1 VATHVPLTA
10 LPAFEATVRLGAMSA
25 AAEELGRTPGA
36 ISKQIAQLE
45 AALGARLF
53 ERAGRG
59 LRPTPEGAAY
69 ARAVAEALEGL
80 RRAGERIG
88 ESGRGRVVLR
98 LSGALAA
105 RWLIPRLPAF
115 QAERPDAAVELSV
128 TAGGARFGAEPGE
141 WDALLSWDA
150 LTRPRSA
157 LRAMGGA
164 EAALR
169 PLGDAR
175 YGPVRAPGGA
185 ACGDGV
191 LRGDV
196 VVHAELPE
204 LWDRWVALSGA
215 RVEGGGRR
223 SFPNTSLCIEAAL
236 AGMGAAVV
244 ERRLVADDLAAAR
257 LEAPLGFA
265 TVPGGFAAVVRRR
278 GRAVDALLD
287 WLAAVA

>member
-69 ARAVAEALEGL
+69 ARAFAEALEGL

-88 ESGRGRVVLR
+88 ESGRGRFVLR

-115 QAERPDAAVELSV
+115 QEERPDAAV
-128 TAGGARFGAEPGE
+128 
-141 WDALLSWDA
+141 
-150 LTRPRSA
+150 
-157 LRAMGGA
+157 
-164 EAALR
+164 
-169 PLGDAR
+169 
-175 YGPVRAPGGA
+175 
-185 ACGDGV
+185 
-191 LRGDV
+191 
-196 VVHAELPE
+196 
-204 LWDRWVALSGA
+204 
-215 RVEGGGRR
+215 
-223 SFPNTSLCIEAAL
+223 
-236 AGMGAAVV
+236 
-244 ERRLVADDLAAAR
+244 
-257 LEAPLGFA
+257 
-265 TVPGGFAAVVRRR
+265 
-278 GRAVDALLD
+278 
-287 WLAAVA
+287 